1 MNVFPAMIMIPQN
14 RLAVTGTDGRA
25 APSITI
31 DYSYKKKSE
40 TSYTS
45 PEGGVT
51 KTFLEIDGLS
61 QSWSQGKKYI
71 LTIAFR
77 TKDAFLEFDTSVSE
91 WNAGSGVDIIVGD

>member
-1 MNVFPAMIMIPQN
+1 MIMIPQN
-14 RLAVTGTDGRA
+14 RLAVIGTDGRA

-31 DYSYKKKSE
+31 DYSYKKQSE

-77 TKDAFLEFDTSVSE
+77 TKDAYLEFDTSVSG
-91 WNAGSGVDIIVGD
+91 WDDSPGVDVIVGN